1 MFFKFALPDIT
12 HKSVSIEH
20 TNSKKKEV
28 TIDKAENYTILLWLI
43 LLYYTLSWWYY
54 APVIFHITKVSLFT
68 NLKCRTDI
76 DPTNTLLL
84 MGKTHSRIT
93 QELNTERANKRIK
106 ELHEKQT
113 YNQTAQKYTKGPL
126 KNTPKSKTTQIFY
139 TRLL

>member
-1 MFFKFALPDIT
+1 M
-12 HKSVSIEH
+12 
-20 TNSKKKEV
+20 
-28 TIDKAENYTILLWLI
+28 
-43 LLYYTLSWWYY
+43 
-54 APVIFHITKVSLFT
+54 IFHITKVSIFT

-113 YNQTAQKYTKGPL
+113 YNQTAQKYTKGSL

-139 TRLL
+139 IRLL